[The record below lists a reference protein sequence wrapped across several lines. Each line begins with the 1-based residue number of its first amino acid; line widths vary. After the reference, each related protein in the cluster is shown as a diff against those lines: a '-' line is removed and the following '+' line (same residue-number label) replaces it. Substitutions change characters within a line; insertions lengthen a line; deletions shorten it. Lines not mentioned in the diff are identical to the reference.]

1 MRRPID
7 RIEVPIGGEF
17 TLKDGTVIICEE
29 DKGHVTISHCYGCPL
44 MFGRKKPEYGMSCG
58 DFQCGE
64 NFRSDEKETHF
75 KLK

>member
-29 DKGHVTISHCYGCPL
+29 DKGPVTINHCYGCPL